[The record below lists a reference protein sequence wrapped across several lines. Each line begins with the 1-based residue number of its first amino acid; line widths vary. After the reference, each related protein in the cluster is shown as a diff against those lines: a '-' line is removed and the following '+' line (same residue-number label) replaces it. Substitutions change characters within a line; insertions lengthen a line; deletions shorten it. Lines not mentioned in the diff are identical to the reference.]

1 MKKIGLLLL
10 AGLAFVSCNNQK
22 SNNSLNQ
29 EIEKIAQSK
38 NAEVGVAVL
47 GIENRELYSFN
58 GNKHFPMQS
67 VYKLHL
73 ALAVLNQVDEGK
85 LLLSQ
90 KIQLTADNLLPNTWS
105 PLREK
110 YPRGDTAVLLSEIIG
125 FTVSQSDNNGCDIL
139 FGLVGGPGYINNFLH
154 NKGIAEVSIIST
166 EQEMHLNPNLQFE
179 NWTTPLAAVQL
190 LDMFYN
196 KKMVSDSSTQFL
208 LQLMIETTT
217 GPNRIKGQLPHG
229 TPVAHKTGSSGKN
242 SDGITAATNDIGI
255 VELPDGTH
263 YAIAVFVTNSTEPE
277 EINDQ
282 IIAEV
287 SLAAYNYFLQQT
299 NTKN

>member
-10 AGLAFVSCNNQK
+10 AVLAFVSCNNQK
-22 SNNSLNQ
+22 SDNSLNK

-47 GIENRELYSFN
+47 GIENREMFSFN

-73 ALAVLNQVDEGK
+73 ALAVLKQVDDGK
-85 LLLSQ
+85 LSLSQ
-90 KIQLTADNLLPNTWS
+90 KVELNENNLLPNTWS

-110 YPRGDTAVLLSEIIG
+110 YPGGDTSVLLSEIIG
-125 FTVSQSDNNGCDIL
+125 FTVSQSDNNGCDIM
-139 FGLVGGPGYINNFLH
+139 FGLVGGPGYVNNFLH
-154 NKGIAEVSIIST
+154 NKGITDVSIIST
-166 EQEMHLNPNLQFE
+166 EQEMHLNPHLQFE

-190 LDMFYN
+190 LDAFYN

-208 LQLMIETTT
+208 FQLMIETTT
-217 GPNRIKGQLPHG
+217 GPNRIKGQLPLG
-229 TPVAHKTGSSGKN
+229 TLVAHKTGSSGKN

-255 VELPDGTH
+255 VELPDGKH
-263 YAIAVFVTNSTEPE
+263 FAIAVFVTNSSESE
-277 EINDQ
+277 EINEQ

-287 SLAAYNYFLQQT
+287 SAAAYNYFLQQT
-299 NTKN
+299 KTKN